1 MKNLLSI
8 WSGRLKTLLFPA
20 VLMAGFLVPANVSAY
35 MGLSNGGGDGGGT
48 EGDPLD
54 TNDWDGG
61 GGGSDVQDT
70 NGVTPPRVPFVF
82 QLDRFQ
88 ILLVPD
94 YSSGTP
100 TFRVLVLKKTESDLA
115 GRNLEGTHA
124 P

>member
-20 VLMAGFLVPANVSAY
+20 ALLAGFLVPATVSAY
-35 MGLSNGGGDGGGT
+35 MGLSNGGSGGGGT
-48 EGDPLD
+48 EGDPLAP
-54 TNDWDGG
+54 NDWDGG

-70 NGVTPPRVPFVF
+70 SGVVPPRVPFVF
-82 QLDRFQ
+82 ELNRLR
-88 ILLVPD
+88 ILLIPD

-100 TFRVLVLKKTESDLA
+100 TFRVLVLKKTDSDLA